1 MPDLRSELE
10 KVIHAWETPAQP
22 ETTDQPEINEQS
34 TMNTDTKHVTQ
45 IESLFNYVRDNPG
58 LTAIQIEEGF
68 DGKISNGSCSSLLA
82 QMAKRH
88 LIAKT
93 AGDNGMGRNGT
104 FSAVAE
110 KYMTSAEQLGLQYK
124 QRLSKGKK
132 RLTRTKKQVAPVQQP
147 DLFTPPPAAPQP
159 PVIRA
164 AFDFDVESLTIGEA
178 RALRDKLNALFS
190 A

>member
-22 ETTDQPEINEQS
+22 ETTNQPTPI
-34 TMNTDTKHVTQ
+34 MNTSTTQ
-45 IESLFNYVRDNPG
+45 ANLTHNEFLFNFVRDNPG
-58 LTAIQIEEGF
+58 LKAKQIETLVG
-68 DGKISNGSCSSLLA
+68 DRVPSASLSSLLA

-88 LIAKT
+88 LLAKS

-104 FSAVAE
+104 FTAVAD
-110 KYMTSAEQLGLQYK
+110 KYMSPAEQLGVG
-124 QRLSKGKK
+124 RGHRMSKGKK
-132 RLTRTKKQVAPVQQP
+132 KITRTKKQVAPVQQQ
-147 DLFTPPPAAPQP
+147 DLFTPPHISPIMPVAP
-159 PVIRA
+159 VSMR
-164 AFDFDVESLTIGEA
+164 DFDVESLTIGEA

>member
-22 ETTDQPEINEQS
+22 ETTDQPTPIMNKSNTQANLTYNEF
-34 TMNTDTKHVTQ
+34 
-45 IESLFNYVRDNPG
+45 LFNFVRDNPG
-58 LTAIQIEEGF
+58 LTANQIQEQVG
-68 DGKISNGSCSSLLA
+68 DSVPSTSLSSLLA

-110 KYMTSAEQLGLQYK
+110 TYMTPAEQLGVG
-124 QRLSKGKK
+124 RGRRMSKGKK
-132 RLTRTKKQVAPVQQP
+132 KITRTKKQVAPVQQH

-159 PVIRA
+159 PVMRA

-178 RALRDKLNALFS
+178 RALRDKLNALFGG
-190 A
+190 